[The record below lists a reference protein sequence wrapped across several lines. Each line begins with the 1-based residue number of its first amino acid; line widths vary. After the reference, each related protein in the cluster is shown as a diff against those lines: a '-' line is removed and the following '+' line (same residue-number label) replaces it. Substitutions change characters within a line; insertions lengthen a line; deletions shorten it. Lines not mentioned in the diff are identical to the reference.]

1 MVHLIIYSILD
12 LIIYEH
18 QSEIIFSCMY
28 ETLHCIGITKY
39 SLLFSHV
46 KKHGGRQSG
55 LVYQLYD
62 VIGHGSQQVAR
73 LHLFSFYPQPVAVS

>member
-18 QSEIIFSCMY
+18 QSGIIFSCMY